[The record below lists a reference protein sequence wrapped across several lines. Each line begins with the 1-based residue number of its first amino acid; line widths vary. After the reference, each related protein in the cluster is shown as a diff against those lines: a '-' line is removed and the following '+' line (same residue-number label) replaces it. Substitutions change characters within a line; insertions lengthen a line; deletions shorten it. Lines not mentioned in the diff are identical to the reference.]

1 MYQLLLV
8 LTEERATSCIVE
20 NYMLVVYRS
29 KEKEKKFMIYS
40 HPSLSNVHI
49 FKL

>member
-1 MYQLLLV
+1 MYQLLFV

-20 NYMLVVYRS
+20 NYMLVVHRS
-29 KEKEKKFMIYS
+29 KEKEKQFLIYS
-40 HPSLSNVHI
+40 DPLLSNVHI